1 MSFKQFESA
10 EFQHS
15 YFRGHFPYYFRSYW
29 RQIDAAHATM
39 RENRWNINNSQAD
52 TIARDLDLFGE
63 ATETWKHNE
72 TAALNYVYNKDTGKS
87 DNDLSVQLKRLREVL
102 IKLRDVFTVNHDRLN
117 FTLAWLQDKHDAIY
131 ALFKYNTRQPRNP

>member
-15 YFRGHFPYYFRSYW
+15 YFRGPFPYYFRSYW

-39 RENRWNINNSQAD
+39 REHRWKINNAQAD
-52 TIARDLDLFGE
+52 TIARDLDLIGE
-63 ATETWKHNE
+63 ATATWKHNE
-72 TAALNYVYNKDTGKS
+72 TVALNRVYNKDTGKA

-102 IKLRDVFTVNHDRLN
+102 VQLQDVCTVNHDRLHY
-117 FTLAWLQDKHDAIY
+117 TLAWLQDKHDAIY
-131 ALFKYNTRQPRNP
+131 ALYKYNTRQPINP